1 MKRLSIKLRL
11 TILYSF
17 FMILVT
23 GAALAVLFSLSS
35 REILASAQ
43 TRLERR
49 VQESVEEIRVRDG
62 QIRPDSDFYSVV
74 RDIYLSIY
82 DEDMYFLYGRI
93 PHGFTGQ
100 PEISDGEM
108 RRIRDGNLEW
118 YVYDISF
125 RLPDDGTVYVRGIT
139 SVTDAEESFSV
150 TVRFALI
157 LFPALALVTGIIGYR
172 FTRRT
177 LLPVKQVTETVQKIR
192 ADADLSRRIGLDA
205 GRGKNRDEIYNL
217 AETFDGMLGE
227 LEEAFQREKQFTSD
241 VSHELRTPVSVILA
255 QCGASLE
262 DETLTKEQRDQIL
275 LIQRKAKE
283 MSEMISHLIFLSRAD
298 QGRQPLNRE
307 WVDVSE
313 LTEMIAEEQQM
324 LADEKGNGV
333 QIQCRIREGIMASV
347 DETFYIRML
356 INLISNAVY
365 YSGQGSTV
373 SVSLESD
380 GEQFTGSVADNG
392 IGIGADD
399 LPHIWERFYRAD
411 TSRSGSSH
419 SGLGLSM
426 VKWIA
431 EAHGGWV
438 KAESTPGKGSVFTFG
453 MPVEDPEWPQ
463 RKDCVD
469 RADAEK
475 IEKNE
480 IL

>member
-1 MKRLSIKLRL
+1 MKRLSIKIRL
-11 TILYSF
+11 TLLYSF
-17 FMILVT
+17 FMLLAT
-23 GAALAVLFSLSS
+23 GAALAILFSLSS
-35 REILASAQ
+35 REILASTQAQ
-43 TRLERR
+43 LEQR
-49 VQESVEEIRVRDG
+49 VQESVEEIRIRDG
-62 QIRPDSDFYSVV
+62 QIRPDSDFYSVT
-74 RDIYLSIY
+74 RDVYLSIY
-82 DEDMYFLYGRI
+82 DENMYFLYGRI
-93 PHGFTGQ
+93 PHGFTAQ

-108 RRIRDGNLEW
+108 RRIRDGNQEW

-125 RLPDDGTVYVRGIT
+125 RLSDDRNVYVRGIT

-157 LFPALALVTGIIGYR
+157 LFPALALATGIIGYR

-177 LLPVKQVTETVQKIR
+177 LLPVKQITGTVQKIR
-192 ADADLSRRIGLDA
+192 ADADLSRRIGLDP
-205 GRGKNRDEIYNL
+205 GRGKNRDEIYSL
-217 AETFDGMLGE
+217 AETFDGMLSE
-227 LEEAFQREKQFTSD
+227 LEEVFRREKQFTSD

-255 QCGASLE
+255 QCGACLE
-262 DETLTKEQRDQIL
+262 DKTLTEEQRSQIL

-283 MSEMISHLIFLSRAD
+283 MSEMISHLLFLSRAD

-313 LTEMIAEEQQM
+313 LTGMIAEEQQI
-324 LADEKGNGV
+324 LADEKQNGV
-333 QIQCRIREGIMASV
+333 RILCRIQEGITASV

-365 YSGQGSTV
+365 YSGQDSTV
-373 SVSLESD
+373 IVSLESD
-380 GEQFTGSVADNG
+380 GEWLTGSVADNG
-392 IGIGADD
+392 IGISAED

-411 TSRSGSSH
+411 TSRSSGSH

-438 KAESTPGKGSVFTFG
+438 KAESAPGEGSVFTFG
-453 MPVEDPEWPQ
+453 MPVTGS
-463 RKDCVD
+463 D
-469 RADAEK
+469 RAQEPCEQK
-475 IEKNE
+475 NEKNE

>member
-1 MKRLSIKLRL
+1 MKRLSIKIRL

-43 TRLERR
+43 ARLEHR
-49 VQESVEEIRVRDG
+49 VQESVEDIR
-62 QIRPDSDFYSVV
+62 IRNGELRLDSDFYSVT
-74 RDIYLSIY
+74 RDVYLSLY
-82 DEDMYFLYGRI
+82 DENMYFLYGRI
-93 PHGFTGQ
+93 PYGFIGQ
-100 PEISDGEM
+100 PEISDGEV
-108 RRIRDGNLEW
+108 RRIREGELEW
-118 YVYDISF
+118 YVYDMSF
-125 RLPDDGTVYVRGIT
+125 NLSDDRTVYVRGIT

-157 LFPALALVTGIIGYR
+157 LFPGLALITGIIGYR
-172 FTRRT
+172 FTRST
-177 LLPVKQVTETVQKIR
+177 LLPVKRITDTVQRIR
-192 ADADLSRRIGLDA
+192 ADADLSQRIGLDL

-227 LEEAFQREKQFTSD
+227 LEEVFRREKQFTSD

-255 QCGASLE
+255 QCGACLA
-262 DETLTKEQRDQIL
+262 DELLTGEQRSQIL

-283 MSEMISHLIFLSRAD
+283 MSEMISHLLFLSRAD

-307 WVDVSE
+307 QVDVSG
-313 LTEMIAEEQQM
+313 LTEMVAEEQQM
-324 LADEKGNGV
+324 LAEEAGNGV
-333 QIQCRIREGIMASV
+333 KIVCRIREGITAYV

-365 YSGQGSTV
+365 YSGKDCTVTV
-373 SVSLESD
+373 SLDSD
-380 GEQFTGSVADNG
+380 GEWVTGKVADNG
-392 IGIGADD
+392 IGISKED

-431 EAHGGWV
+431 QVHGGSV
-438 KAESTPGKGSVFTFG
+438 EAESAPGQGSVFTFRL
-453 MPVEDPEWPQ
+453 PVKQ
-463 RKDCVD
+463 
-469 RADAEK
+469 
-475 IEKNE
+475 KNE
-480 IL
+480 ETEKDENI

>member
-1 MKRLSIKLRL
+1 MKRLSIKIRL
-11 TILYSF
+11 TLLYSF
-17 FMILVT
+17 FMLLAT
-23 GAALAVLFSLSS
+23 GAALAILFSLSS
-35 REILASAQ
+35 REILASTQAQ
-43 TRLERR
+43 LEQR
-49 VQESVEEIRVRDG
+49 VQESVEEIRIRDG
-62 QIRPDSDFYSVV
+62 QIRPDSDFYSVT
-74 RDIYLSIY
+74 RDVYLSIY
-82 DEDMYFLYGRI
+82 DENMYFLYGRI
-93 PHGFTGQ
+93 PHGFTAQ

-108 RRIRDGNLEW
+108 RRIRDGNQEW

-125 RLPDDGTVYVRGIT
+125 RLSDDRNVYVRGIT

-157 LFPALALVTGIIGYR
+157 LFPALALATGIIGYR

-177 LLPVKQVTETVQKIR
+177 LLPVKQITGTVQKIR
-192 ADADLSRRIGLDA
+192 ADADLSRRIGLDP
-205 GRGKNRDEIYNL
+205 GRGKNRDEIYSL

-227 LEEAFQREKQFTSD
+227 LEEVFQREKQFTSD

-255 QCGASLE
+255 QCGACLE
-262 DETLTKEQRDQIL
+262 DKTLTEEQRSQIL

-283 MSEMISHLIFLSRAD
+283 MSEMISHLLFLSRAD

-313 LTEMIAEEQQM
+313 LTGMIAEEQQI
-324 LADEKGNGV
+324 LADEKQNGV
-333 QIQCRIREGIMASV
+333 RIRCRIQEGITASV

-365 YSGQGSTV
+365 YSGQDSTV
-373 SVSLESD
+373 IVSLESD
-380 GEQFTGSVADNG
+380 GEWLTGSVADNG
-392 IGIGADD
+392 IGISAED

-411 TSRSGSSH
+411 TSRSSGSH

-438 KAESTPGKGSVFTFG
+438 KAESKPGEGSVFTFG
-453 MPVEDPEWPQ
+453 MPVTES
-463 RKDCVD
+463 D
-469 RADAEK
+469 RAQERC
-475 IEKNE
+475 E
-480 IL
+480 

>member
-1 MKRLSIKLRL
+1 MKRLSIKIRL
-11 TILYSF
+11 TLLYSF
-17 FMILVT
+17 FMLLAT
-23 GAALAVLFSLSS
+23 GAAVATLFSLSS
-35 REILASAQ
+35 REILASTQ
-43 TRLERR
+43 MQLERR

-74 RDIYLSIY
+74 RDVYLSIY

-118 YVYDISF
+118 YVYDMSF
-125 RLPDDGTVYVRGIT
+125 RLSDDRTVYVRGIT

-150 TVRFALI
+150 TVRLALI

-192 ADADLSRRIGLDA
+192 ADADLSRRIGLDL
-205 GRGKNRDEIYNL
+205 GRGKNRDEIYSL

-227 LEEAFQREKQFTSD
+227 LEDVFQREKQFTSD

-283 MSEMISHLIFLSRAD
+283 MSEMISHLLFLSRAD
-298 QGRQPLNRE
+298 QGRQSLNRE

-333 QIQCRIREGIMASV
+333 QIECRIQKGITAFV

-356 INLISNAVY
+356 INLMSNAVY
-365 YSGQGSTV
+365 YGGQGSTV
-373 SVSLESD
+373 VVSLESG

-392 IGIGADD
+392 IGIRADD

-438 KAESTPGKGSVFTFG
+438 RAESTPGKGSVFTFG
-453 MPVEDPEWPQ
+453 MPVAGPGNAQEPREQ
-463 RKDCVD
+463 KN
-469 RADAEK
+469 
-475 IEKNE
+475 EKNE